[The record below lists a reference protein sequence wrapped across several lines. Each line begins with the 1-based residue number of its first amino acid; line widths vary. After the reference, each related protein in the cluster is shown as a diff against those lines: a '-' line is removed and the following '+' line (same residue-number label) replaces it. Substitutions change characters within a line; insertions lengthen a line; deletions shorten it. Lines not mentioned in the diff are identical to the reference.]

1 MNVVFLEPV
10 FPANQREFVRGLH
23 AAGAAVIGIGERDA
37 RYLPDDVRGWMEH
50 YEQVPS
56 VVDTESVTNVVRR
69 LQQRARIDRLEAT
82 VEAHVL
88 TAAEV
93 REALGIPGTSLQTT
107 YLCRD
112 KPAMKEALRAA
123 GVPCAASTGASS
135 PEEARDFARRI
146 GFPLIL
152 KPRAGAG
159 ASGTYKVTDGE
170 ELEQA
175 IAACRL
181 DQGGSCAVEEF
192 VEGHEGFFDT
202 ITIGGR
208 SVHHFATHY
217 FPNVLEA
224 MRTRWISPQFVT
236 TNRVDAVPDYDEV
249 KAMGAKVI
257 EALRIENG
265 PTHMEWFFGPKG
277 LRFSEI
283 GCRPPGVGC
292 WDLYRVANDMDIYR
306 EWAMAVCWGRTE
318 ERPSRRFSA
327 GIINLRPDR
336 DGSITGYEGLDWM
349 KERYGRWVIDWHLP
363 SQGTP
368 TQPVDAGYM
377 ANAWIRLKHPDYDE
391 LRAMMDAIGRNVQV
405 RAA

>member
-1 MNVVFLEPV
+1 MNAVFLEPV
-10 FPANQREFVRGLH
+10 FPANQSEFVRGLH
-23 AAGAAVIGIGERDA
+23 AAGAAVIGIGEREPGW
-37 RYLPDDVRGWMEH
+37 LPAQVRGWMAH

-56 VVDTESVTNVVRR
+56 VVDTEAVTNVVRR
-69 LQQRARIDRLEAT
+69 LQQHARIDRLEAT

-93 REALGIPGTSLQTT
+93 RERLNIPGTSLETT

-135 PEEARDFARRI
+135 PEDARDFARRT

-159 ASGTYKVTDGE
+159 ASGTHKVTNDA

-175 IAACRL
+175 ITACRL
-181 DQGGSCAVEEF
+181 DRGGSCAVEEF

-202 ITIGGR
+202 ITIGGHP
-208 SVHHFATHY
+208 VHHFATHY

-224 MRTRWISPQFVT
+224 MRTRWISPQFVV
-236 TNRVDAVPDYDEV
+236 TNRVDSVPDYDEV
-249 KAMGAKVI
+249 KEMGAKVI
-257 EALRIENG
+257 HALHIETG

-292 WDLYRVANDMDIYR
+292 WDLYRAANDMDIYR

-318 ERPSRRFSA
+318 ERPSRRYSA

-336 DGSITGYEGLDWM
+336 DGQITGYEGLDWM
-349 KERYGRWVIDWHLP
+349 KERYGQWIIDGHFP
-363 SQGTP
+363 GEGTP

-377 ANAWIRLKHPDYDE
+377 ANAWVRLKHPDFDE
-391 LRAMMDAIGRNVQV
+391 LRGILDSIGRNVQV